1 MPLRSFNR
9 TSYLLSV
16 VGTKLSCIRH
26 DLHSLKKGSLS
37 VKEYV
42 ASIQN
47 TSTLIEASGSRIS
60 EAEKVEIVLVGLPP
74 EFNAVL
80 TLASFSSEPL
90 PLQRLIDVLLE
101 YESR

>member
-1 MPLRSFNR
+1 MARNVWNTATRLFIA
-9 TSYLLSV
+9 V
-16 VGTKLSCIRH
+16 IGTKLSCIRH
-26 DLHSLKKGSLS
+26 DLHSLKK
-37 VKEYV
+37 
-42 ASIQN
+42 
-47 TSTLIEASGSRIS
+47 